1 METIVWKFVD
11 DIDELFWIID
21 IWCLSY
27 LKMQVFAVNAIFIS
41 QVDQDINDTV
51 WEDIIAL

>member
-1 METIVWKFVD
+1 METIVRKFVD

-51 WEDIIAL
+51 WEDIIAW

>member
-1 METIVWKFVD
+1 METIVRKFVD

-27 LKMQVFAVNAIFIS
+27 LKKQVIAVNAILIS

-51 WEDIIAL
+51 WEDIIAW